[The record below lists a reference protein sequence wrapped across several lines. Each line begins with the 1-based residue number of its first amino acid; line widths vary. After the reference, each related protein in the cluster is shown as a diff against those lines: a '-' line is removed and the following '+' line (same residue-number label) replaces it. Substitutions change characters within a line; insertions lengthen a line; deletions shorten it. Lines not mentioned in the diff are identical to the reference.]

1 MNFLKIFILF
11 FWCFTFNV
19 FGHNPEDFII
29 AEIEQGQIL
38 FEDEQITEEYSAA
51 VKRLRIRRL
60 SAMSFQKKI
69 LIFIKSGFD
78 HIIPKGLD
86 HILFVLGLFFSCIY
100 FRQLL
105 LQVTAFTIA
114 HSVTLILA
122 SQGIINIKASIVE
135 PLIALSIAWIAIEN
149 CVFKKPTRWRWLL
162 VFLFGLLHGLGFA
175 SVLSYYGLP
184 KENFLSLLLSFNIGV
199 ELGQISV
206 LLITFLFLKLTLR
219 ENWKN
224 EKLRT
229 IISIIIAG
237 VGIFWFLERII

>member
-1 MNFLKIFILF
+1 
-11 FWCFTFNV
+11 
-19 FGHNPEDFII
+19 
-29 AEIEQGQIL
+29 
-38 FEDEQITEEYSAA
+38 
-51 VKRLRIRRL
+51 
-60 SAMSFQKKI
+60 MSFQKKF
-69 LIFIKSGFD
+69 LIFIKAGFD

-100 FRQLL
+100 LRQLL

-135 PLIALSIAWIAIEN
+135 PLIALSIVWIAIEN
-149 CVFKKPTRWRWLL
+149 CVFKNPTRWRWLV

-206 LLITFLFLKLTLR
+206 LLITFLSLKLILR